1 MATLDALFDATSRS
15 FGSYVAVTYNSES
28 MREHITYNELVVQA
42 SKVEDILETLCKRQE
57 TIAIYSKQ
65 SISLVSCILGVLKS
79 RNCFAPIDLNWPPD
93 MIRKFLLKLSIH
105 LVLLEEELVESF
117 EKCLLQWKPFLP
129 NGSKVEFVCDQVLV
143 NSGFIL
149 LRWQD
154 ELRGRKE
161 NSEDQGIAYVMQ
173 TSGTTGE
180 AKAIRVPHMC
190 IVPNITDLRYVYY
203 NV

>member
-15 FGSYVAVTYNSES
+15 FGSYVAVTYNSGS

-42 SKVEDILETLCKRQE
+42 SKVEDILETLCERQE

-65 SISLVSCILGVLKS
+65 SISLVSCILAVLKS

-105 LVLLEEELVESF
+105 LVLLEEELRESF

-129 NGSKVEFVCDQVLV
+129 SGSKVEFVCDQVLV

-154 ELRGRKE
+154 ELREGKE

>member
-1 MATLDALFDATSRS
+1 MFTA
-15 FGSYVAVTYNSES
+15 
-28 MREHITYNELVVQA
+28 M
-42 SKVEDILETLCKRQE
+42 E
-57 TIAIYSKQ
+57 TISTQWQQ
-65 SISLVSCILGVLKS
+65 SRI
-79 RNCFAPIDLNWPPD
+79 F
-93 MIRKFLLKLSIH
+93 
-105 LVLLEEELVESF
+105 
-117 EKCLLQWKPFLP
+117 
-129 NGSKVEFVCDQVLV
+129 CDQVLV

-154 ELRGRKE
+154 ELREGKE